1 MASSILGPD
10 GKSINLHHS
19 KQDTRGSLF
28 ELTKTTHNKYDRTNA
43 LHPYKVDGSGKH
55 PYFAEDRKAFGKD
68 RRQYRKDRAKA
79 EKRQRRKVGGC

>member
-1 MASSILGPD
+1 M
-10 GKSINLHHS
+10 
-19 KQDTRGSLF
+19 F